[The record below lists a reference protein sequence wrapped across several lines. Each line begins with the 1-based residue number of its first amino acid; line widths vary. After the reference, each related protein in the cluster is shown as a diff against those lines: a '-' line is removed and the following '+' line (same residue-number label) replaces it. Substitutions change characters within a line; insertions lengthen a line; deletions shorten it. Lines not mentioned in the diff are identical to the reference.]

1 VPHKATQE
9 QNPRGHATQ
18 QQVAQEQAAQAH
30 AAQTDAAQEHANTR
44 QARTHDP
51 ADHPPSGPAA
61 PRPSAPGQAPPAQVQ
76 PAQDTI
82 DRLRL
87 ARAEGV
93 GPVTYRRLLA
103 RFGTAAAALKALP
116 GLAKAG
122 GRSSPPTVP
131 TEADAI
137 LELQRTAKLGA
148 RLLLLGDAGY
158 PPLLARLDDAPP
170 VIAVQGDPALLAA
183 RAVALVGGRNASV
196 NGCRIAE
203 DLAADLARAGLVIVS
218 GMARGIDAAAHAGA
232 LSIGHPPGGHPPGGQ
247 PHPGG
252 QQQDGHLLGR
262 TIAVVAGGLDVPY
275 PPEHADLQRRIAA
288 AGAVVTEAPP
298 GTVPQS
304 SHFPRR
310 NRIIAGL
317 ALGVVVVE
325 AAPRSGSLITARLAT
340 EAGREVFAV
349 PGSPLDPRSRGGNDL
364 IRQGAVLV
372 ETAADV
378 LANLP
383 DDLAATAALL
393 FAEQTAPDAAP
404 GFAEPPLPDPDFG
417 DSASDRA
424 AVYAQVLDL
433 LGPSPTPVDAVLRRC
448 QFSAPAVMAALL
460 ELELAGRVETLPGGR
475 VAALSERFA

>member
-1 VPHKATQE
+1 MPEQATQA
-9 QNPRGHATQ
+9 QNT
-18 QQVAQEQAAQAH
+18 
-30 AAQTDAAQEHANTR
+30 
-44 QARTHDP
+44 
-51 ADHPPSGPAA
+51 
-61 PRPSAPGQAPPAQVQ
+61 
-76 PAQDTI
+76 QDTI

-93 GPVTYRRLLA
+93 GPVTYRNLLA
-103 RFGTAAAALKALP
+103 RFATAAAALKALP
-116 GLAKAG
+116 RLAKAG
-122 GRSSPPTVP
+122 GRPNPPTVP

-137 LELQRTAKLGA
+137 LELERTAKLGA
-148 RLLLLGDAGY
+148 RLLLLGDADY

-170 VIAVQGDPALLAA
+170 VIAVQGDVTLLAT

-203 DLAADLARAGLVIVS
+203 DLAAELARAGLVIVS

-232 LSIGHPPGGHPPGGQ
+232 LAA
-247 PHPGG
+247 
-252 QQQDGHLLGR
+252 GR
-262 TIAVVAGGLDVPY
+262 TIAVVAGGLDIPY

-288 AGAVVTEAPP
+288 TGAVVTEAPP

-304 SHFPRR
+304 RHFPRR

-393 FAEQTAPDAAP
+393 FAGQTAPDAAA
-404 GFAEPPLPDPDFG
+404 GFADPPPQAPDFG
-417 DSASDRA
+417 DSASERA

-433 LGPSPTPVDAVLRRC
+433 LGPSPTPVDEVLRRC